1 MEKGKQKSES
11 SEEVLGKFIEYL
23 KTQEES
29 KDICFLFKMEQLIKQ
44 FKKQP
49 IETSDK
55 SDSKKKEEN
64 EWLDWWKQLKEDHNK
79 KKIEFLYPMA
89 RDKKAYEE
97 LSKKLCSLHKPIY
110 DVVSIVDVHQL
121 LLNLGIVM
129 SITDIN
135 DQFVKMHQSN
145 KREII

>member
-1 MEKGKQKSES
+1 MEKGKQNSES
-11 SEEVLGKFIEYL
+11 
-23 KTQEES
+23 
-29 KDICFLFKMEQLIKQ
+29 
-44 FKKQP
+44 
-49 IETSDK
+49 
-55 SDSKKKEEN
+55 DSKKEEN
-64 EWLDWWKQLKEDHNK
+64 EWLEWWKQLKEDHNK

-110 DVVSIVDVHQL
+110 DVVSIFDVHQL

-135 DQFVKMHQSN
+135 EQFVKMHRPSEFHQYLEENMPEVLERAKQNSSVDMFFDPT
-145 KREII
+145 KKK